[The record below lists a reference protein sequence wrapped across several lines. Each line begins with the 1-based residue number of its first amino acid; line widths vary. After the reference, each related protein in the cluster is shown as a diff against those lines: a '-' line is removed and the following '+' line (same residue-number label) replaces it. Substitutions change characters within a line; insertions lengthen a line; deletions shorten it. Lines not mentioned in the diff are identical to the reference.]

1 MAKYKILVELD
12 ALQDIQEA
20 TDWYNEQLKGL
31 GSKFQKQVVT
41 RVNSLKKNPLGYA
54 IRYADVRCVLVK
66 KFPFMVH
73 FTINE
78 KKNLVEVFAVY
89 HTSRNPKI
97 WEERKPN
104 NS

>member
-1 MAKYKILVELD
+1 VRYKIKVQSD
-12 ALQDIQEA
+12 ALQDIQKT

-31 GSKFQKQVVT
+31 GSRFHRQVISQ
-41 RVNSLKKNPLGYA
+41 VNSLKKNPMAYA
-54 IRYADVRCVLVK
+54 IRYGNVSCMMVR

-73 FTINE
+73 FVVNE
-78 KKNLVEVFAVY
+78 NQKLVEVFAIY

-97 WEERKPN
+97 WEDRN